1 MLLNCD
7 AVVRRRLEKGS
18 RASERARAQD
28 SALPYFRDLAAPCAT
43 FSGEGP
49 PAVARGSWGAFDLC
63 CSDGKRRRSEARDL
77 SRLSPGT
84 SEATAPLCLFAGEAE
99 KQRKRKAS
107 LAERKERFRREART
121 DESVRIL
128 CAALIGAPFR
138 YLQHSARATSLDT
151 ERSRTGSKSRTCVR
165 SDTPPRASIPLSRP
179 RRS

>member
-18 RASERARAQD
+18 RASERARAQG
-28 SALPYFRDLAAPCAT
+28 STLRYFRGLAPPLRNFLRRGFASSC
-43 FSGEGP
+43 SGHL
-49 PAVARGSWGAFDLC
+49 GAFDIC

-84 SEATAPLCLFAGEAE
+84 SEATAPLCLFADEAE

-107 LAERKERFRREART
+107 LAEGKERFRREART

-128 CAALIGAPFR
+128 CVALISAPFR
-138 YLQHSARATSLDT
+138 YLQHSALATSLDT

-165 SDTPPRASIPLSRP
+165 SDTPPRASTLLSRP
-179 RRS
+179 RRG